1 VLSKRA
7 PRSCTCRSKEAVSD
21 DVSRTLSREQIASNS
36 SGLSAMFLSERM
48 NATWSPTSTFEGN
61 RVMKRDRRENA
72 TTDDNMDRGT
82 PRYDSSALMWR

>member
-1 VLSKRA
+1 
-7 PRSCTCRSKEAVSD
+7 
-21 DVSRTLSREQIASNS
+21 
-36 SGLSAMFLSERM
+36 MFSSERM
-48 NATWSPTSTFEGN
+48 KATWSPTSTFEGN